1 MFQVQTDHWQ
11 ALPGDG
17 ALSQQNCPPESHTT
31 TPTVSMTDTP
41 PFCVSGVF

>member
-1 MFQVQTDHWQ
+1 MLQVQTDHWQ
-11 ALPGDG
+11 ALPGDR
-17 ALSQQNCPPESHTT
+17 ALTSSTALPESHTT